1 MSNSI
6 QLSVPRPCAEAWSR
20 FRPTEKGA
28 WCGTC
33 QKEVVDFTSLADSEI
48 VRQLTGSGPVCGRF
62 RQDQLKSYPIPF
74 QDRSL
79 RVGWKLA
86 YAGVLALLMSITA
99 KSLVAAPLPF
109 PSMATTEIV
118 QSSSI
123 VQPPHRA
130 VILKGRVRSQEDN
143 SALPGV
149 NVYLKGSA
157 VGTVTD
163 AEGRFEFPQPLNA
176 GDVIIFS
183 FVGLRK
189 EEYVVPEQLLADLE
203 IRMEMEYEVML
214 GEVAVLPVDD
224 KQPVRKHW
232 WNRLRRR

>member
-1 MSNSI
+1 M
-6 QLSVPRPCAEAWSR
+6 
-20 FRPTEKGA
+20 
-28 WCGTC
+28 
-33 QKEVVDFTSLADSEI
+33 
-48 VRQLTGSGPVCGRF
+48 
-62 RQDQLKSYPIPF
+62 
-74 QDRSL
+74 
-79 RVGWKLA
+79 
-86 YAGVLALLMSITA
+86 
-99 KSLVAAPLPF
+99 
-109 PSMATTEIV
+109 
-118 QSSSI
+118 
-123 VQPPHRA
+123 
-130 VILKGRVRSQEDN
+130 
-143 SALPGV
+143 
-149 NVYLKGSA
+149 YLKGSA